1 MTDTKVTGNKR
12 TSKDKRSGKKPTSRK
27 LQTIKGNKELTA
39 NQWQNTPQQLL
50 FMESWLTP
58 TSPTFGNA
66 YQSALKAGYNDKY
79 ARIIVSDSTNNKWIS
94 EFMNKTEFTEDH
106 ILQGIQEIYS
116 NPEVYNNARSPA
128 DTRLKALEVM
138 GKSKGMFK
146 DNNRTTVNIVQPI
159 LAGQSYK
166 PTDTSSPPVE
176 IIDIEE

>member
-12 TSKDKRSGKKPTSRK
+12 TSKDKRVGKKATSRK
-27 LQTIKGNKELTA
+27 LQTIKGKKELTA
-39 NQWQNTPQQLL
+39 NQWQNTPQQLK
-50 FMESWLTP
+50 FMEAWLTP

-66 YQSALKAGYNDKY
+66 YQSALEAGYNDKY
-79 ARIIVSDSTNNKWIS
+79 ARTIVSDSTDNKWIS
-94 EFMNKTEFTEDH
+94 EFMNKTEFTEHH

-116 NPEVYNNARSPA
+116 NPEVYNNAKSPA
-128 DTRLKALEVM
+128 DTRLKALEVL

-166 PTDTSSPPVE
+166 PTDTEASPAE
-176 IIDIEE
+176 IIDIDQ

>member
-50 FMESWLTP
+50 FMEAWLTP

-66 YQSALKAGYNDKY
+66 YQSALKAGYKDNY
-79 ARIIVSDSTNNKWIS
+79 ARQISSNAVGNKWLK
-94 EFMNKTEFTEDH
+94 EFANKTNFTDEH

-128 DTRLKALEVM
+128 DTRLKALEIY
-138 GKSKGMFK
+138 GKAKGMFK

-166 PTDTSSPPVE
+166 PTDVEAPE
-176 IIDIEE
+176 IIDIQE

>member
-1 MTDTKVTGNKR
+1 MTDTKATIKK
-12 TSKDKRSGKKPTSRK
+12 TKDKRKGKKATSRK
-27 LQTIKGNKELTA
+27 LQTIKGKKELTA

-50 FMESWLTP
+50 FMEAWLTP

-66 YQSALKAGYNDKY
+66 YQSAIKAGY
-79 ARIIVSDSTNNKWIS
+79 SDNYSRQISSNAVENKWIK
-94 EFMNKTEFTEDH
+94 EFSNKTNLTEHH

-128 DTRLKALEVM
+128 DTRLKALEIY
-138 GKSKGMFK
+138 GKAIGMYK

-166 PTDTSSPPVE
+166 PTDTSSPPPE
-176 IIDIEE
+176 IIDIDQ

>member
-1 MTDTKVTGNKR
+1 MTDTKVRNKR
-12 TSKDKRSGKKPTSRK
+12 TSKDKRKGKKATSRK

-50 FMESWLTP
+50 FMEAWLTP

-66 YQSALKAGYNDKY
+66 YQSAIKAGYSDIY
-79 ARIIVSDSTNNKWIS
+79 ARQITADATNNKWLR
-94 EFMNKTEFTEDH
+94 EFTNKTNLTEDH
-106 ILQGIQEIYS
+106 ILEGIQDIYS

-128 DTRLKALEVM
+128 DTRLKALEIY
-138 GKSKGMFK
+138 GKARGMFK

-166 PTDTSSPPVE
+166 PTDTETPE

>member
-1 MTDTKVTGNKR
+1 MTDTKVRGK
-12 TSKDKRSGKKPTSRK
+12 KDKRSGKKPTSRK
-27 LQTIKGNKELTA
+27 LQTIKGKKELTA

-50 FMESWLTP
+50 FMEAWLTP

-66 YQSALKAGYNDKY
+66 YQSAIKAGYSDIY
-79 ARIIVSDSTNNKWIS
+79 ARQITSGATDNKWLR
-94 EFMNKTEFTEDH
+94 EFANKIDFTEYH
-106 ILQGIQEIYS
+106 IQQGIQEIYS

-128 DTRLKALEVM
+128 DTRLKALEVL

-166 PTDTSSPPVE
+166 PTDTEAPPAE
-176 IIDIEE
+176 IIDIDQ